1 MTQRVFDIE
10 NEKDMQDLW
19 NILPDWAEKIKKSSQ
34 TYNYDVILSGNENYA
49 KEACIF
55 KINWHD
61 KAEITRPIQEATEQD
76 IGKICAFWDNDG
88 RKTYGLLSDLII
100 EESEDRKYGNVYGS
114 RWTHARRLTKQEIE
128 ELC

>member
-19 NILPDWAEKIKKSSQ
+19 DILPDWAEKIKKSSQ
-34 TYNYDVILSGNENYA
+34 TYNYDMILSGNENYA

-61 KAEITRPIQEATEQD
+61 KKENAQLKELLEKWLPEFDCYHDTLTSQFCKEARQVL
-76 IGKICAFWDNDG
+76 G
-88 RKTYGLLSDLII
+88 
-100 EESEDRKYGNVYGS
+100 EEE
-114 RWTHARRLTKQEIE
+114 
-128 ELC
+128 